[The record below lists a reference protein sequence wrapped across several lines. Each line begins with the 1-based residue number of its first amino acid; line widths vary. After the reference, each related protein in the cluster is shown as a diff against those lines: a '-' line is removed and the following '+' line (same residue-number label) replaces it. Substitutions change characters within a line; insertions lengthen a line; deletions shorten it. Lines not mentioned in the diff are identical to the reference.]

1 MYRVFRARWQSLV
14 HKSLKN
20 LQKDSE
26 KVYEKCD
33 EPQQTNTQFCDIKS
47 VDLHLQDCNPKEKWK
62 NYNGNFWSY
71 HTNPSKAL
79 GIIGCGTIVILGLHI
94 NQQYLKYHDTF
105 SKQSLLKYL
114 TFVFPFNQAAIFDS
128 TQKRSVVNTA
138 EEDDVDLK
146 NKQDLENATQEI
158 KELTENMLIG
168 VDKYMNGVKA
178 ANTGDYSKAV
188 DYWKQSAELGHS
200 KSSFNLGLCYD
211 QGTGVERNIKK
222 AVKYYTNAADQDHC
236 GALFNLALLYLHG
249 EVANKSQGKSEAI
262 KLLLKAADLGYPLA
276 KTYLGVHYIEESS
289 DFSQAV
295 QLFTEAAK
303 QKEPDA
309 KYYLGLCYLKG
320 LGIEQCPN
328 KASNLFA
335 EAAKLGHVQAK
346 AMISDESMSEDSESE
361 YSEYSDDDDSIEI
374 LTSSSINSTSSETE
388 NPFFSELWNRSLF
401 IANQSMSLSETELP
415 SASSSAS
422 SSSSS
427 SFLKNTAKTEE
438 SPLKNNNDESLEEKF
453 DSYLRHAPHCCNS
466 VSIYKPNAASFSD
479 FVLCS

>member
-14 HKSLKN
+14 HNSLKN

-26 KVYEKCD
+26 KVYENCD

-47 VDLHLQDCNPKEKWK
+47 VDLPLQENCNPKEKWK
-62 NYNGNFWSY
+62 NYNGNFSSY

-79 GIIGCGTIVILGLHI
+79 GIIGCGTIVILGLHF

-128 TQKRSVVNTA
+128 TQKRSVVNST

-146 NKQDLENATQEI
+146 HKQDLENATQEI
-158 KELTENMLIG
+158 KDLTENMLIG
-168 VDKYMNGVKA
+168 VDKYLNGVKA
-178 ANTGDYSKAV
+178 ASMGDYSKAIN
-188 DYWKQSAELGHS
+188 YWKQSAELGYS

-222 AVKYYTNAADQDHC
+222 AVKYYTDAADQDHC
-236 GALFNLALLYLHG
+236 GALFNLAVLHLHG
-249 EVANKSQGKSEAI
+249 KVANKSQGKSEAI
-262 KLLLKAADLGYPLA
+262 KLLLKAANLGYPLA
-276 KTYLGVHYIEESS
+276 KTYLGVHYIEETS

-335 EAAKLGHVQAK
+335 EAAKLGHRKAK
-346 AMISDESMSEDSESE
+346 AMISDESLSEDSESE
-361 YSEYSDDDDSIEI
+361 TEYSDDDDSIEI

-388 NPFFSELWNRSLF
+388 NPFFSELWNRSLS
-401 IANQSMSLSETELP
+401 IANQSMSLSET
-415 SASSSAS
+415 S

-427 SFLKNTAKTEE
+427 SFQKNTAKTEE
-438 SPLKNNNDESLEEKF
+438 SPLMNSNNESLEEKF